1 MHLTNHYS
9 SFKNR
14 GVSLLFA
21 LLSLA
26 ALSLATVALVRSVD
40 TSAVVMGNLSFKQDA
55 TAVADRATKQA
66 ISVLNNALPGSLNI
80 DINANGYYA
89 TAYENLDVTG
99 QQMTGVRKLID
110 WDGNHCQYAPGTAE
124 ADCTV
129 LPAAE
134 LTINENKVRYV
145 IFRLCDAVG
154 DPNATTTS
162 CARPLTS
169 SSSQAAKRGK
179 LDYSDY
185 ERFTNVS
192 GVYYRI
198 VVRVIGPRNTT
209 SFVETIVHI

>member
-1 MHLTNHYS
+1 MHLTTHP
-9 SFKNR
+9 SFKHR

-40 TSAVVMGNLSFKQDA
+40 TSSVVMGNLSFKQDA
-55 TAVADRATKQA
+55 TAVADRAAKQA
-66 ISVLNNALPGSLNI
+66 ITDLNNALPGSLNT
-80 DINANGYYA
+80 DNGAGYYA

-110 WDGNHCQYAPGTAE
+110 WDDNHCEYAPGTAE

-129 LPAAE
+129 MPAAE
-134 LTINENKVRYV
+134 RTFNENKVRWV
-145 IFRLCDAVG
+145 VFRLCDAVG

>member
-1 MHLTNHYS
+1 MHPTTHS

-40 TSAVVMGNLSFKQDA
+40 TTSVVMGNLSFKQDA
-55 TAVADRATKQA
+55 TAVADRAAKVA
-66 ISVLNNALPGSLNI
+66 ITVLNGAPAGSLNAHGI
-80 DINANGYYA
+80 GNGYYA

-99 QQMTGVRKLID
+99 QQMTGARKLID
-110 WDGNHCQYAPGTAE
+110 WDGDGCQYAPGTAE

-129 LPAAE
+129 MPATADP
-134 LTINENKVRYV
+134 INQNKVRYV

-154 DPNATTTS
+154 DPNAATTS

>member
-1 MHLTNHYS
+1 MPMTFHS
-9 SFKNR
+9 PFKNR

-21 LLSLA
+21 LLSLV

-40 TSAVVMGNLSFKQDA
+40 TSSAVMGNLSFKQDA

-66 ISVLNNALPGSLNI
+66 ISFLSGPTNLNAHAS
-80 DINANGYYA
+80 ASGYYA

-99 QQMTGVRKLID
+99 QQMAGVRKLID
-110 WDGNHCQYAPGTAE
+110 WDGDHCQYAPGTAE

-134 LTINENKVRYV
+134 LTINQNKIRYV

-154 DPNATTTS
+154 DPNATTNS
-162 CARPLTS
+162 CARPLVS
-169 SSSQAAKRGK
+169 STSQAAKRGK

>member
-1 MHLTNHYS
+1 MHPTTHS
-9 SFKNR
+9 STKNR

-40 TSAVVMGNLSFKQDA
+40 TSSVVMGNLSFKQDA

-66 ISVLNNALPGSLNI
+66 ITNLNNALPGSLNA
-80 DINANGYYA
+80 NADGYYA

-110 WDGNHCQYAPGTAE
+110 WDGDHCQYVPGTAE

-129 LPAAE
+129 LPASE
-134 LTINENKVRYV
+134 FTINQNKVRYV
-145 IFRLCDAVG
+145 VFRLCDAVG

-185 ERFTNVS
+185 ERFTNVT

>member
-1 MHLTNHYS
+1 MHLTTHS
-9 SFKNR
+9 SLKSR

-40 TSAVVMGNLSFKQDA
+40 TSSVVMGNLSFKQDA
-55 TAVADRATKQA
+55 IAVADRATKQA
-66 ISVLNNALPGSLNI
+66 IGLLTSAASLNSNG
-80 DINANGYYA
+80 DGYYA

-110 WDGNHCQYAPGTAE
+110 WDGDHCQYAPGTAE

-134 LTINENKVRYV
+134 LTINQNKVRYV
-145 IFRLCDAVG
+145 IFRLCDATG

-162 CARPLTS
+162 CARPLVS
-169 SSSQAAKRGK
+169 SSNNASKRGK

>member
-1 MHLTNHYS
+1 MHLTTHS
-9 SFKNR
+9 SFKSR

-40 TSAVVMGNLSFKQDA
+40 TSSVVMGNLSFKQDA

-66 ISVLNNALPGSLNI
+66 ISFISGAANLNTDAG
-80 DINANGYYA
+80 GYYA

-110 WDGNHCQYAPGTAE
+110 WDGDHCQYAPGTAE

-134 LTINENKVRYV
+134 LTINQNKVRYV
-145 IFRLCDAVG
+145 IFRLCDAIG
-154 DPNATTTS
+154 DPNATTNS
-162 CARPLTS
+162 CARPLVS
-169 SSSQAAKRGK
+169 SSRQASKRGK

>member
-1 MHLTNHYS
+1 MHLTTHS
-9 SFKNR
+9 SFKHR

-40 TSAVVMGNLSFKQDA
+40 TSSVVMGNLSFKQDA

-66 ISVLNNALPGSLNI
+66 ITVLNNALPGSLNI
-80 DINANGYYA
+80 NADGYYA

-110 WDGNHCQYAPGTAE
+110 WDGDHCQYAPGTAE

-134 LTINENKVRYV
+134 LTINQNKVRYV

-162 CARPLTS
+162 CARPLVS
-169 SSSQAAKRGK
+169 SSSQASKRGK

>member
-1 MHLTNHYS
+1 MTTHP
-9 SFKNR
+9 SFKHR

-40 TSAVVMGNLSFKQDA
+40 TSSVVMGNLGFKQDA
-55 TAVADRATKQA
+55 TAAADRATKKA
-66 ISVLNNALPGSLNI
+66 ITDRLNNALPGSLNI
-80 DINANGYYA
+80 SANGYYA

-99 QQMTGVRKLID
+99 QQSTGVRKLID
-110 WDGNHCQYAPGTAE
+110 WDGNGCQYAPGTAE

-162 CARPLTS
+162 CARPLVS
-169 SSSQAAKRGK
+169 SSSQASKRGK